1 MKRSYVAVLAVLGI
15 VAVLGASTV
24 YARFDAVPALVS
36 QSATGALTGSATTE
50 VLVLTTAT
58 QLPQTATA
66 PRGRSAIEIQ
76 NLGPNSIFCAFSSAT
91 AVVNK
96 ARRIQSGES
105 WAIDA
110 KSHIPIY
117 CIAATANQVTGAAT
131 IVSELVNN

>member
-1 MKRSYVAVLAVLGI
+1 MKRFLAWSGLVVALMAG
-15 VAVLGASTV
+15 VAYASLNTPL
-24 YARFDAVPALVS
+24 RFVAESVP
-36 QSATGALTGSATTE
+36 QLTGSLTSE
-50 VLVLTTAT
+50 VLVLASAAT
-58 QLPQTATA
+58 VLPQTATA

-96 ARRIQSGES
+96 ARRIQSGEV

-117 CIAATANQVTGAAT
+117 CKAATADQVTGAAT